1 MQHMCYR
8 KRLICIIMLTIAL
21 NQLVYHLGL
30 FRETIIYSHLV
41 SILR

>member
-8 KRLICIIMLTIAL
+8 KHLICIIMLTIAL
-21 NQLVYHLGL
+21 TQLVYHLGL